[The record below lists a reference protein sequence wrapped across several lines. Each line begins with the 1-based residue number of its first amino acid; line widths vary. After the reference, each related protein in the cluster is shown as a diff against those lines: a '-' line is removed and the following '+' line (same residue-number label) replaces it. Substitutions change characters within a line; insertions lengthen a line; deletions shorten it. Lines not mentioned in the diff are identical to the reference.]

1 MIELIHGL
9 SEEEKFKV
17 IRPLLGNHILDQY
30 SMPVIH
36 RTSEEQ
42 VDFENM
48 IPVGIQN
55 LTTKENNSK
64 KLVLPFNYD
73 KNLLKYWKDPMKY
86 IPRFQSVMAIGT
98 PDYSVY
104 PGMNKN
110 EIQHN
115 IFMSRWLGCLWQSYR
130 CIVLPVISWW
140 GEDTY
145 DICFSGIEKNSI
157 VIIST
162 LGCRENQEVFF
173 NGFEEMKN
181 RISPPLI
188 IVYGNML
195 DGMTGRFINIKYTEA
210 FNKKKQEYEQLSLF
224 KESNIFERR
233 DVI

>member
-1 MIELIHGL
+1 VIKLIHGL

-17 IRPLLGNHILDQY
+17 IRPLLGDHILDQY
-30 SMPVIH
+30 NMPVIH

-42 VDFENM
+42 IDFENM

-73 KNLLKYWKDPMKY
+73 KNLLKYWNDPMKY

-115 IFMSRWLGCLWQSYR
+115 VFMSRWLGCLWQSYQ

-145 DICFSGIEKNSI
+145 DICFSGIEKGSI

-162 LGCRENQEVFF
+162 LGCRENPEIFL
-173 NGFEEMKN
+173 NGFNEMKN